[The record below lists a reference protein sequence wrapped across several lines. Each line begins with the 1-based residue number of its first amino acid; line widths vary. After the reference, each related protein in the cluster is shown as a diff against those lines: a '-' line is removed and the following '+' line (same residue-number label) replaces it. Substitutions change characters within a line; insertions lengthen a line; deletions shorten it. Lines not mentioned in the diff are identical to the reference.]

1 MRNRFTKIRFT
12 SPSVC
17 ASDSDTRRSKG
28 RAKRRLPLAALLF
41 TFMLLPASARA
52 QNTPAPA
59 PQETPPPPSAPRPVN
74 VPKPVERTLSNG
86 LRVIVIEHHQTPL
99 VAAQLMV
106 RNGGEVDPAD
116 LSGAADMTASLL
128 TKGTKTR
135 TAPQIAEEIEALGGQ
150 LNSNA
155 GWDAS
160 RATVNVLASK
170 AEPAMSILAD
180 VVRNPVF
187 KDEEIERLRQQYLD
201 SLSVGMN
208 NPGQLAG
215 WVASRVVFGDSPY
228 GHPVSGTPESIPR
241 IKREDIVALHDK
253 YYRPDNAV
261 LVIGG
266 DIKAADAFRIA
277 EKTFGDWAKPSTPL
291 PSAQVKT
298 AAAQGAGAQR
308 VVVVDMPG
316 AGQAAVLFAR
326 RGIARTDP
334 DFYTG
339 IVANS
344 VLTGYSGRLN
354 EEIRIKR
361 GLSYGAGSNL
371 QVRRDVGPFVASAQ
385 TKNQTGADV
394 ASLLMTEMTRLSSEP
409 VADAEL
415 TTRKATLIGGFGRSL
430 ETTEGL
436 VGQIASLAL
445 YGLDLGD
452 LNRYISSVEAV
463 TPAQIQKFAGS
474 RLGVRDADIVIVGD
488 AKDFI
493 EPLRKQFPNVE
504 VIKRD
509 ELDLN
514 RATLHKSAAG
524 AATK

>member
-1 MRNRFTKIRFT
+1 MKNRLIKFR
-12 SPSVC
+12 
-17 ASDSDTRRSKG
+17 
-28 RAKRRLPLAALLF
+28 LAALPSALLLF
-41 TFMLLPASARA
+41 SVLSLPGVARA
-52 QNTPAPA
+52 QNAPV
-59 PQETPPPPSAPRPVN
+59 PQETPPPPAAPRPVS
-74 VPKPVERTLSNG
+74 VPKPSERTLRNG
-86 LRVIVIEHHQTPL
+86 LRVIVIEHHEMPL
-99 VAAQLMV
+99 VAAQLLV
-106 RNGGEVDPAD
+106 KNGGEVDPAD
-116 LSGAADMTASLL
+116 LSGIANMTADLL

-135 TAPQIAEEIEALGGQ
+135 TAPQIAQEIEALGGQ
-150 LNSNA
+150 INSAA

-160 RATVNVLASK
+160 RANVNVIASK
-170 AEPAMSILAD
+170 TEPALAILAD

-208 NPGQLAG
+208 NPGTLASY
-215 WVASRVVFGDSPY
+215 VAARVVFGDTPY
-228 GHPVSGTPESIPR
+228 GHLISGTPESLPR
-241 IKREDIVALHDK
+241 IKREDIVALHERF
-253 YYRPDNAV
+253 YRPDNAV

-266 DIKAADAFRIA
+266 DIKAADAFRLA
-277 EKTFGDWAKPSTPL
+277 EKLFGDWARPSTPL
-291 PSAQVKT
+291 PVAPTKTT
-298 AAAQGAGAQR
+298 AAQARGGQR
-308 VVVVDMPG
+308 VLVVDMPG

-334 DFYTG
+334 EYYAG

-361 GLSYGAGSNL
+361 GLSYGAGSSL

-385 TKNQTGADV
+385 TKNQTGAEV
-394 ASLLMTEMTRLSSEP
+394 ASLLLTELTRLSSEP
-409 VADAEL
+409 VAEAEL
-415 TTRKATLIGGFGRSL
+415 TPRKATLIGGFGRSL
-430 ETTEGL
+430 ETTDGL
-436 VGQIASLAL
+436 VGQVASLAL
-445 YGLDLGD
+445 YGLDLGEI
-452 LNRYISSVEAV
+452 NRYITSVQAV
-463 TPAQIQKFAGS
+463 TSAQLQQFAGS
-474 RLGVRDADIVIVGD
+474 RLGVKDADIVIVGD

-514 RATLHKSAAG
+514 SATLRKGAGG

>member
-1 MRNRFTKIRFT
+1 MKE
-12 SPSVC
+12 
-17 ASDSDTRRSKG
+17 
-28 RAKRRLPLAALLF
+28 RLNVLRPAALTLAALLF
-41 TFMLLPASARA
+41 CFALLSGAARA
-52 QNTPAPA
+52 QDAPA
-59 PQETPPPPSAPRPVN
+59 PQETPPPPAAPRSVT
-74 VPKPVERTLSNG
+74 VPKPVERTLKNG

-106 RNGGEVDPAD
+106 KNGGEVDPPD
-116 LSGAADMTASLL
+116 LSGVADMTAELL
-128 TKGTKTR
+128 TKGTKAR

-150 LNSNA
+150 INSNA

-170 AEPAMSILAD
+170 TEPAMAILAD

-187 KDEEIERLRQQYLD
+187 KEEEIERLRQQYLD

-215 WVASRVVFGDSPY
+215 WVAARVVFGDAPY

-241 IKREDIVALHDK
+241 IKREDIVAIHDK

-266 DIKAADAFRIA
+266 DIKDAEAFRLA
-277 EKTFGDWAKPSTPL
+277 EKLFGDWAKPSTPL
-291 PSAQVKT
+291 PAPAAKASAP
-298 AAAQGAGAQR
+298 GAGTQR
-308 VVVVDMPG
+308 VLVVDMPG

-334 DFYTG
+334 DFYSG

-394 ASLLMTEMTRLSSEP
+394 AALLMTEMTRLSSEP

-445 YGLDLGD
+445 YGLDLGEI
-452 LNRYISSVEAV
+452 NHYISNVQAV

-474 RLGVRDADIVIVGD
+474 RLGVKDADIVIVGD

-514 RATLHKSAAG
+514 SATLHKSAAG

>member
-1 MRNRFTKIRFT
+1 MK
-12 SPSVC
+12 
-17 ASDSDTRRSKG
+17 TRLARISSK
-28 RAKRRLPLAALLF
+28 ALPLVALVF
-41 TFMLLPASARA
+41 SFVLLPSLARA
-52 QNTPAPA
+52 QDSNAPA
-59 PQETPPPPSAPRPVN
+59 PQETPPPPSAPRPVS
-74 VPKPVERTLSNG
+74 VPKPVERTLRNG

-106 RNGGEVDPAD
+106 KNGGEVDPPE
-116 LSGAADMTASLL
+116 LSGAADMTAALL

-150 LNSNA
+150 INSNA

-160 RATVNVLASK
+160 RATVNVIASK
-170 AEPAMSILAD
+170 TEPAMAILAD

-187 KDEEIERLRQQYLD
+187 KEEEIERLRQQYLD
-201 SLSVGMN
+201 NLSVGMN
-208 NPGQLAG
+208 SPGQLAS
-215 WVASRVVFGDSPY
+215 WVAARVVFGGSPY

-241 IKREDIVALHDK
+241 IKRADIVALHDK
-253 YYRPDNAV
+253 FYRPDNAV

-266 DIKAADAFRIA
+266 DIRADEAFRLA
-277 EKTFGDWAKPSTPL
+277 EKMFGDWQPPANAPRTVQGGSLGLFPTPQPS
-291 PSAQVKT
+291 Q
-298 AAAQGAGAQR
+298 QR

-371 QVRRDVGPFVASAQ
+371 QVRRDVGPFIASAQ

-452 LNRYISSVEAV
+452 LNRYISSVQAV
-463 TPAQIQKFAGS
+463 TPAQIQKFAGA
-474 RLGVRDADIVIVGD
+474 RLGVKDADIVIVGD

-514 RATLHKSAAG
+514 SATLHKSAAG

>member
-1 MRNRFTKIRFT
+1 
-12 SPSVC
+12 
-17 ASDSDTRRSKG
+17 
-28 RAKRRLPLAALLF
+28 
-41 TFMLLPASARA
+41 
-52 QNTPAPA
+52 
-59 PQETPPPPSAPRPVN
+59 
-74 VPKPVERTLSNG
+74 
-86 LRVIVIEHHQTPL
+86 
-99 VAAQLMV
+99 
-106 RNGGEVDPAD
+106 
-116 LSGAADMTASLL
+116 MTAALL

-150 LNSNA
+150 INSNA

-160 RATVNVLASK
+160 RATVNVIASK
-170 AEPAMSILAD
+170 TEPAMVILAD

-187 KDEEIERLRQQYLD
+187 KEEEIERLRQQYLD
-201 SLSVGMN
+201 NLSVGMN
-208 NPGQLAG
+208 SPGQLAS
-215 WVASRVVFGDSPY
+215 WVAARVVFGGSPY

-253 YYRPDNAV
+253 FYRPDNAV

-266 DIKAADAFRIA
+266 DIKADEAFRLA
-277 EKTFGDWAKPSTPL
+277 EKMFGDWQSPTNAPRTVQGGSLGLFPTPQPS
-291 PSAQVKT
+291 K
-298 AAAQGAGAQR
+298 QR

-371 QVRRDVGPFVASAQ
+371 QVRRDVGPFIASAQ

-452 LNRYISSVEAV
+452 LNRYISSVQAV
-463 TPAQIQKFAGS
+463 TPAQIQKFAGA
-474 RLGVRDADIVIVGD
+474 RLGVTDADIVIVGD

-514 RATLHKSAAG
+514 NATLHKSAAG

>member
-1 MRNRFTKIRFT
+1 MK
-12 SPSVC
+12 
-17 ASDSDTRRSKG
+17 TRLTTFR
-28 RAKRRLPLAALLF
+28 LAALPPTVLLF
-41 TFMLLPASARA
+41 SLLSLSSVARA
-52 QNTPAPA
+52 QNSAAPA
-59 PQETPPPPSAPRPVN
+59 PQETPPPPAAPRSVT
-74 VPKPVERTLSNG
+74 VPKPVERTFRNG
-86 LRVIVIEHHQTPL
+86 LRVIVVEHHETPL

-106 RNGGEVDPAD
+106 RNGGEVDPPN
-116 LSGAADMTASLL
+116 LSGVADMTAELL

-135 TAPQIAEEIEALGGQ
+135 TAPQIAQEIEALGGQ
-150 LNSNA
+150 INSGA

-160 RATVNVLASK
+160 RATVNVIASK
-170 AEPAMSILAD
+170 TEPALAILAD

-208 NPGQLAG
+208 SPGTLAG
-215 WVASRVVFGDSPY
+215 WVAARVVFGDSPY
-228 GHPVSGTPESIPR
+228 GHPVSGTPESLTR
-241 IKREDIVALHDK
+241 VKREDIVALHDK
-253 YYRPDNAV
+253 FYRPDNTV
-261 LVIGG
+261 LVVGG
-266 DIKAADAFRIA
+266 DIKADEAFRLA
-277 EKTFGDWAKPSTPL
+277 EKFFGDWQSSSTSPRSVNGGGL
-291 PSAQVKT
+291 GLSATPGPTK
-298 AAAQGAGAQR
+298 QR

-334 DFYTG
+334 EYYPG

-394 ASLLMTEMTRLSSEP
+394 ASLLVTEMTRLSSEP
-409 VADAEL
+409 VAEAEL
-415 TTRKATLIGGFGRSL
+415 TTRKATLIGGFGRAL
-430 ETTEGL
+430 ETTGGL

-445 YGLDLGD
+445 YGLDLGEI
-452 LNRYISSVEAV
+452 NHYITSVQAV

-474 RLGVRDADIVIVGD
+474 RLGVKDADIVIVGD

-493 EPLRKQFPNVE
+493 EPLRKQFPAVE

-514 RATLHKSAAG
+514 SATLRKAAAG

>member
-1 MRNRFTKIRFT
+1 MKSRLTKFR
-12 SPSVC
+12 VALGLC
-17 ASDSDTRRSKG
+17 V
-28 RAKRRLPLAALLF
+28 ALLF
-41 TFMLLPASARA
+41 AFGLTTGGTRA
-52 QNTPAPA
+52 QNTGGAPA
-59 PQETPPPPSAPRPVN
+59 PQETPPPPATPRAVN
-74 VPKPVERTLSNG
+74 LPKPVERTLKNG
-86 LRVIVIEHHQTPL
+86 LRVIVVEHHETPL
-99 VAAQLMV
+99 VAAQLMIK
-106 RNGGEVDPAD
+106 NGGEVDPPE
-116 LSGAADMTASLL
+116 LSGVADMTGELL

-135 TAPQIAEEIEALGGQ
+135 TAPQIAQEVEALGGQ
-150 LNSNA
+150 LNSGA

-160 RATVNVLASK
+160 RATVNVIASK
-170 AEPAMSILAD
+170 TGPAMVILAD

-208 NPGQLAG
+208 NPGTLAG
-215 WVASRVVFGDSPY
+215 WVASRVVFGGGPY
-228 GHPVSGTPESIPR
+228 GHPVSGTPESIQR
-241 IKREDIVALHDK
+241 IKRDDIVALHQK
-253 YYRPDNAV
+253 FYRPDNAV

-266 DIKAADAFRIA
+266 DIKAADAFA
-277 EKTFGDWAKPSTPL
+277 VADLTFGNWAKPATPLAASPRTMTGGSLGLSSTPG
-291 PSAQVKT
+291 PM
-298 AAAQGAGAQR
+298 AQR

-334 DFYTG
+334 EFYPG
-339 IVANS
+339 IVANA

-361 GLSYGAGSNL
+361 GLSYGARASL
-371 QVRRDVGPFVASAQ
+371 DTRRDVGPFVASAQ
-385 TKNQTGADV
+385 TKNQSGAEV
-394 ASLLMTEMTRLSSEP
+394 ASLLLGEMTRLSSEP

-415 TTRKATLIGGFGRSL
+415 TPRKAVLIGGFGRAL

-445 YGLDLGD
+445 NGLNLDEI
-452 LNRYISSVEAV
+452 NRYIASVQAV
-463 TPAQIQKFAGS
+463 TATQIQQFAGS
-474 RLGVRDADIVIVGD
+474 RLGVKDADIVIVGD

-514 RATLHKSAAG
+514 SPTLRKSAAG